1 MSNIR
6 FFRTTLSAVAA
17 LACWGVL
24 TAMLVTPPIAAQ
36 STGSIVGQVT
46 DLSGGAVP
54 GAKVVVKGVET
65 GVERPTTT
73 TAEGYYSMP
82 SLPPAEY
89 TVSVEYTGFKQ
100 TVSPAMKVDTTATV
114 RVDLQLAPQDSKVT
128 IEVSGQPPSLQT
140 ETSMTGDTVTGK
152 ELTDLPLNGRN
163 ILDLAMTVAGVQGEM
178 GADEAGI
185 GYNVPS
191 PGSGL
196 SVNGGR
202 PGMVGIMSDGMNSTS
217 IAYSR
222 ATVTFSP
229 DNVEEFKV
237 ITSSFSAKYGVTGGG
252 IISSVSKS
260 GGQEYHGSAFW
271 FTRNPALTAR
281 TFYQPTASG
290 MRRNE
295 FGATFGGPVIIPK
308 VYNGKGKTFF
318 FASYEPKRRRDEV
331 ASLVHVPT
339 TAERNGDFRDS
350 WVSPGAVNKLLYQQ
364 FDCVDAACSGLKWL
378 NRANATTVYPLF
390 CAGCP
395 PDQVG
400 HVIPRNMLDP
410 VAQKF
415 LSYLPLPNM
424 PYDSQG
430 NNFAGAKGVSS
441 TDNRWN
447 VKVDQNISDKNH
459 LSGRFTSIP
468 NLSNRYSLMRDSY
481 LAQAPPSDQAITRQ
495 GYLSDTHTISARIVN
510 EFRASVTHSNYTRQN
525 PGDLSTVNYTKDV
538 FGLPNFT
545 GWGFPKIV
553 TDMISLGPL
562 QDMQN
567 NYETQYQVANDVTFM
582 RGRHNIQVGVDLRL
596 LQQNTLSSG
605 LLFSSG
611 GQYTFNSVNPTASGN
626 TSIPT
631 GAGGYGFASFL
642 LGTPNGI
649 SLAANT
655 VPYYY
660 RYKTDA
666 AYFQDDWKVRS
677 NLTLNLGV
685 RWQYVSPRA
694 EKYNRQASLD
704 IDNPFSVSTT
714 NAAGASTGTV
724 LAFNYLFTGAGTGS
738 DYLEPTHKKNFEPR
752 IGFAWTPSVPWS
764 KKSNF
769 VIRGGYGISHTNSN
783 AANGATPYPAFG
795 LGNTSAWNYT
805 QWTGTGAAP
814 VTQTAKPNEM
824 VSIGRNIPR
833 VIADPT
839 ITQIPADGKI
849 CQGCVPADSRVSGIT
864 NFTFVKRNNAPYVQT
879 WNLTTQ
885 MEFKGGFVASL
896 SYMGQKGN
904 HLPSIKYNIN
914 APDPD
919 KYAAALNQ
927 GIDPTQSV
935 PDPYGRV
942 NANGSLKTVTLQ
954 DLMRPWPT
962 VGDVQ
967 VLGVSNDLS
976 IYHAG
981 TASLERRF
989 SRGFGARFNYT
1000 YAKSIDTGSDSTN
1013 DGQNQFNWGF
1023 TKIQSPGNL
1032 KMNRSVSLF
1041 DSRHRFNL
1049 TSNWDLP
1056 FGAGRTYLNQGRL
1069 LNHFVGGWS
1078 LNAVGSLYSGRPF
1091 PPTLGDINGV
1101 PALSGNNVIR
1111 PDLVPGVPA
1120 INPLWTREGA
1130 SNIPYFNPMAFARP
1144 AYGKTGNAPRTL
1156 DWMRTPWQPGLNASL
1171 SKNIYPFENRKRY
1184 AQLRFEA
1191 FNVMNHTWFTTNPN
1205 SSMSVFSS
1213 IPTISRTGLSLAG
1226 QIPYLIGKNS
1236 SSFPVGSREALIAQ
1250 TYNVNFGVFNMGNNN
1265 PGRTISLALKLNW

>member
-1 MSNIR
+1 MSR
-6 FFRTTLSAVAA
+6 FRGVRTNSLVV
-17 LACWGVL
+17 LAGFL
-24 TAMLVTPPIAAQ
+24 TALPIAAQ

-46 DLSGGAVP
+46 DLSGAAVP
-54 GAKVVVKGVET
+54 GAKVVVTGVET

-73 TAEGYYSMP
+73 TAEGYFSVP
-82 SLPPAEY
+82 SLAPANY
-89 TVSVEYTGFKQ
+89 IVSAETAGFKK
-100 TVSPAMKVDTTATV
+100 TVSPATKVDTTATV
-114 RVDLQLAPQDSKVT
+114 RVDLTLAPQDSKVS
-128 IEVSGQPPSLQT
+128 IEVTAPPPAMET

-163 ILDLAMTVAGVQGEM
+163 TLELAMTVAGVQGEM
-178 GADEAGI
+178 GSDEAGI

-202 PGMVGIMSDGMNSTS
+202 PGMLGIMSDGMNATS

-229 DNVEEFKV
+229 DNIEEFKV
-237 ITSSFSAKYGVTGGG
+237 ISSTFSAKYGVTGGG

-260 GGQEYHGSAFW
+260 GGQEIHGSVFW

-295 FGATFGGPVIIPK
+295 FGATLGGPVVIPK
-308 VYNGKGKTFF
+308 VYNGKSKTFF
-318 FASYEPKRRRDEV
+318 FASYEPKRRRDET
-331 ASLVHVPT
+331 AQWAHVPT
-339 TAERNGDFRDS
+339 EAERNGDFRNS
-350 WVSPGAVNKLLYQQ
+350 WVSPGATNPLLYQQ
-364 FDCVDAACSGLKWL
+364 FDCADAACSGFKWT
-378 NRANATTVYPLF
+378 NRPTSTTVYPLF
-390 CAGCP
+390 CSGCP

-400 HVIPRNMLDP
+400 HVIPKNMIDP
-410 VAQKF
+410 TALKF
-415 LSYLPLPNM
+415 LSYVPMPNM
-424 PYDSQG
+424 PYDAQG
-430 NNFAGAKGVSS
+430 RNFIGVQGVSS

-447 VKVDQNISDKNH
+447 VKVDHNVSAKNH
-459 LSGRFTSIP
+459 LSGRFTDIP
-468 NLSNRYSLMRDSY
+468 NLSNRYNLIRDYY

-495 GYLSDTHTISARIVN
+495 AYLSDTQTLTPRIVN
-510 EFRASVTHSNYTRQN
+510 EFRASVTHSNYTRHN
-525 PGDLSTVNYTKDV
+525 PGDLSQVNYTQNT

-545 GWGFPKIV
+545 GWGFPKMV
-553 TDMISLGPL
+553 ADLLTMGPL

-567 NYETQYQVANDVTFM
+567 NYENQYQMADDITII
-582 RGRHNIQVGVDLRL
+582 RGRHNLQMGVDFRR

-611 GQYTFNSVNPTASGN
+611 GQYNFNSANPTASGN

-631 GAGGYGFASFL
+631 GAGGYPFASFL
-642 LGTPNGI
+642 LGVPNTI
-649 SLAANT
+649 SLSASSI
-655 VPYYY
+655 PYYY
-660 RYKTDA
+660 RYKTEA
-666 AYFQDDWKVRS
+666 AYFQDDWKVKS

-694 EKYNRQASLD
+694 EKYNRQATLD
-704 IDNPFSVSTT
+704 IDHPFTT
-714 NAAGASTGTV
+714 PVTTATGAPNGTV
-724 LAFNYLFTGAGTGS
+724 LAFNYIFTGKGTGS

-752 IGFAWTPSVPWS
+752 VGFAWTPKAPWS
-764 KKSNF
+764 RKSGF

-814 VTQTAKPNEM
+814 ITQTAKPNQL
-824 VSIGRNIPR
+824 VSIGRNVPV

-839 ITQIPADGKI
+839 VTQIPNGTI
-849 CQGCVPADSRVSGIT
+849 CQGCVPADTRVSGIT
-864 NFTFVKRNNAPYVQT
+864 NFTFVKRNSAPYIQT

-885 MEFKGGFVASL
+885 AEFKYGLVASIG
-896 SYMGQKGN
+896 YMGQKGT

-914 APDPD
+914 APDPA
-919 KYAAALNQ
+919 KFAAALDQ

-935 PDPYGRV
+935 PDPYGRL
-942 NANGSLKTVTLQ
+942 NANGSLKTITLQ

-967 VLGVSNDLS
+967 VLGVTDDLS

-989 SRGFGARFNYT
+989 AAGIGARFNYT
-1000 YAKSIDTGSDSTN
+1000 YSKSIDTGSDSTN

-1023 TKIQSPGNL
+1023 TKIQAPGDL
-1032 KMNRSVSLF
+1032 KMNRSVSMF

-1049 TSNWDLP
+1049 TMNSELP
-1056 FGAGRTYLNQGRL
+1056 FGKGKTWLNRSRL

-1091 PPTLGDINGV
+1091 PVTLGDANGV
-1101 PALSGNNVIR
+1101 PSVSGNVVIR
-1111 PDLVPGVPA
+1111 PDLVLGQPA
-1120 INPLWTREGA
+1120 VNPLWSKAGA
-1130 SNIPYFNPMAFARP
+1130 SNIPYFNPLAFARP

-1171 SKNIYPFENRKRY
+1171 GKNIYPFENRKRY

-1191 FNVMNHTWFTTNPN
+1191 FNALNHTWFTTNPN
-1205 SSMSVFSS
+1205 SSMNVFTAQ
-1213 IPTISRTGLSLAG
+1213 PTISRTGLSLAG

-1236 SSFPVGSREALIAQ
+1236 SSFPVGSREYYIAQ
-1250 TYNVNFGVFNMGNNN
+1250 TYNVNFAVLNMNNN
-1265 PGRTISLALKLNW
+1265 YPGRTISIALKLLW